1 MLMLGLFVAFGILN
15 GYEVKAAPQKIDDDG
30 YEISR
35 TFDGGSAGAVHWYCY
50 DAPSGQRATIGVK
63 LVIKPEI
70 PYPNHPKPFNVDID
84 EAIKFHNRIA
94 ESASIQIYNRVKK
107 IIKVK

>member
-1 MLMLGLFVAFGILN
+1 METYNEVLN
-15 GYEVKAAPQKIDDDG
+15 NYNLKIGDKIKSNVGGYVDDLEIVKAIKLKDG
-30 YEISR
+30 SI
-35 TFDGGSAGAVHWYCY
+35 
-50 DAPSGQRATIGVK
+50 K
-63 LVIKPEI
+63 LVIRPER
-70 PYPNHPKPFNVDID
+70 PYPNHPNYFNVDID

>member
-1 MLMLGLFVAFGILN
+1 MEIYNEVLN
-15 GYEVKAAPQKIDDDG
+15 DYNLKIGDKIKSNVGGYVDDLKIVKAIKLKDG
-30 YEISR
+30 SIN
-35 TFDGGSAGAVHWYCY
+35 
-50 DAPSGQRATIGVK
+50 

-94 ESASIQIYNRVKK
+94 ESASIQIYNRVNK
-107 IIKVK
+107 IIKVR

>member
-1 MLMLGLFVAFGILN
+1 MEIYNEVLN
-15 GYEVKAAPQKIDDDG
+15 DYNLKIGDKIKSNVGGYVDDLEIVKAIKLKDG
-30 YEISR
+30 LI
-35 TFDGGSAGAVHWYCY
+35 
-50 DAPSGQRATIGVK
+50 K

-94 ESASIQIYNRVKK
+94 ESASIQIYNIVKK
-107 IIKVK
+107 IIKVR

>member
-1 MLMLGLFVAFGILN
+1 METYNEALN
-15 GYEVKAAPQKIDDDG
+15 NYNLKVGDKIKSNVGGYVDDLEIVKAIKLKDG
-30 YEISR
+30 SI
-35 TFDGGSAGAVHWYCY
+35 
-50 DAPSGQRATIGVK
+50 K
-63 LVIKPEI
+63 LVIRPER
-70 PYPNHPKPFNVDID
+70 PYPNHPNYFNVDID

>member
-1 MLMLGLFVAFGILN
+1 METYNEVLN
-15 GYEVKAAPQKIDDDG
+15 NYNLKIGDKIKSNVGGYVDDLEIVKSIKLKDG
-30 YEISR
+30 SI
-35 TFDGGSAGAVHWYCY
+35 
-50 DAPSGQRATIGVK
+50 K
-63 LVIKPEI
+63 LVIRPER
-70 PYPNHPKPFNVDID
+70 PYPNHPNYFNVDID